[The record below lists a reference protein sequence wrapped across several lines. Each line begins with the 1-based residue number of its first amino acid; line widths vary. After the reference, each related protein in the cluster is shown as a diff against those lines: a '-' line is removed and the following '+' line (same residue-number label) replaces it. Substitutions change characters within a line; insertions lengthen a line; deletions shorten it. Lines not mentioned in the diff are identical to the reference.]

1 MKILYG
7 IQGTGNGHITRSSKI
22 IHRLKKIGCD
32 VDILISGKFHQ
43 IDISHDIKFN
53 FKGFN
58 FSHNSDGSINKVKT
72 LFDNSLYQ
80 FIKDTRLDLSEYDKI
95 ITDFEPITSWA
106 AKFQNREIWGVGNQY
121 SFLSKKTPRPKSKS
135 FIGEFV
141 LKHMAPVTNPI
152 GLHFEP
158 YDDFIN
164 YPIIRDD
171 LIVVTKCDLGHYTV
185 YLPNFNLISIL
196 DKLTKFPKIK
206 FHIFSNEVKS
216 TLIYKNCQINPPNKD
231 KFLISFTSSHGVIT
245 TGGFQT
251 TSEALWCGKKL
262 LVIPIIGQYE
272 QLCNVE
278 SLNKIGIM
286 SGTLDTISSFLL
298 LSNNVKLKWKDPTD
312 KIIKEIIE

>member
-22 IHRLKKIGCD
+22 IHRLKNLGCD
-32 VDILISGKFHQ
+32 VDILISGEFHQ

-58 FSHNSDGSINKVKT
+58 FKHNSDGSINKIKT
-72 LFDNSLYQ
+72 FFDNNLFK
-80 FIKDTRLDLSEYDKI
+80 FIKDTKIDLSEYDKI

-106 AKFQNREIWGVGNQY
+106 AKFQDKEIWGIGNQY
-121 SFLSKKTPRPKSKS
+121 SFLSKNTPRPKSRS

-141 LKHMAPVTNPI
+141 LKHMSPVTNPI

-158 YDDFIN
+158 YDNFIN

-171 LIVVTKCDLGHYTV
+171 VMIISKCDNGHYTV
-185 YLPNFNLISIL
+185 YLPNFRLSEIL
-196 DKLTKFPKIK
+196 KKLNEYPKVN

-216 TLIYKNCQINPPNKD
+216 SLIYRNCKINPLNKD
-231 KFLISFTSSHGVIT
+231 KFLLSFTSSHGVIT

-278 SLNKIGIM
+278 SLNNLGIM
-286 SGTLDTISSFLL
+286 SGTLDTIPGFLI
-298 LSNNVKLKWKDPTD
+298 SKNKINKNWEDPTN
-312 KIIKEIIE
+312 KIIKKVLS

>member
-1 MKILYG
+1 
-7 IQGTGNGHITRSSKI
+7 
-22 IHRLKKIGCD
+22 
-32 VDILISGKFHQ
+32 
-43 IDISHDIKFN
+43 
-53 FKGFN
+53 
-58 FSHNSDGSINKVKT
+58 
-72 LFDNSLYQ
+72 
-80 FIKDTRLDLSEYDKI
+80 
-95 ITDFEPITSWA
+95 
-106 AKFQNREIWGVGNQY
+106 
-121 SFLSKKTPRPKSKS
+121 
-135 FIGEFV
+135 
-141 LKHMAPVTNPI
+141 MAPVTNPI

-171 LIVVTKCDLGHYTV
+171 LIVVTKSNLGHYTV

-196 DKLTKFPKIK
+196 DKVTKFPKIK

-231 KFLISFTSSHGVIT
+231 KFLISLTSSHGVIT

-262 LVIPIIGQYE
+262 LVIPIVGQYE

-278 SLNKIGIM
+278 SLTNLGVM
-286 SGTLDTISSFLL
+286 SGTLETISSFLI
-298 LSNNVKLKWKDPTD
+298 LSDNVKLKWKDPTD